1 MSQEQWID
9 IGLYGAI
16 ILIIVATLAAIG
28 MNLVNA
34 FGNPKT
40 LIKGAAGIG
49 VLAIIFLIGYS
60 MAPAEFGASTAKAL
74 EASSIDPGSDAAGSM
89 YKLVGGAMTT
99 TLILIVVALVGLV
112 YSSVARIVR

>member
-34 FGNPKT
+34 FSNPKS
-40 LIKGAAGIG
+40 LVKGGIGIG
-49 VLAIIFLIGYS
+49 VLAVIFLIGYS

-74 EASSIDPGSDAAGSM
+74 EASNIDPTSDGAGSM

-99 TLILIVVALVGLV
+99 TLILVVIALVGLV

>member
-34 FGNPKT
+34 FSNPKS
-40 LIKGAAGIG
+40 LVKGGIGIG

-60 MAPAEFGASTAKAL
+60 TAPAEFGASTAKAL
-74 EASSIDPGSDAAGSM
+74 EASSFDPSSDAAVST

-99 TLILIVVALVGLV
+99 TLVLLVVALVGLV